1 MSKPT
6 YTRKITLCAVFISIC
21 VIGRILLVPIPS
33 LAPNATLTILSG
45 IIMGSYYGF
54 IVGAIGMLIS
64 DLHIGAG
71 LWTIGNV
78 FFMGLI
84 GFLSGIFWKN
94 RYNSISK
101 LELLIGAFLLTL
113 LFDIGS
119 SIWWFFFLYSG
130 TPFPSIIIVAIL
142 GLFFPVMVG
151 SIPWPFG
158 LIHGFSTSILLSQIL
173 PRVKHYLEGD
183 ASNQ

>member
-1 MSKPT
+1 MPKPT
-6 YTRKITLCAVFISIC
+6 YTRQITLCAVFISIC

-64 DLHIGAG
+64 DLHIGAC

-84 GFLSGIFWKN
+84 GFRKN
-94 RYNSISK
+94 FKKNK
-101 LELLIGAFLLTL
+101 LKT
-113 LFDIGS
+113 
-119 SIWWFFFLYSG
+119 
-130 TPFPSIIIVAIL
+130 
-142 GLFFPVMVG
+142 
-151 SIPWPFG
+151 
-158 LIHGFSTSILLSQIL
+158 
-173 PRVKHYLEGD
+173 K
-183 ASNQ
+183 

>member
-1 MSKPT
+1 MPKPT
-6 YTRKITLCAVFISIC
+6 YTRQITLCAVFISIC

-84 GFLSGIFWKN
+84 GFLSGIFWKK
-94 RYNSISK
+94 RYKISK
-101 LELLIGAFLLTL
+101 L
-113 LFDIGS
+113 
-119 SIWWFFFLYSG
+119 
-130 TPFPSIIIVAIL
+130 
-142 GLFFPVMVG
+142 
-151 SIPWPFG
+151 
-158 LIHGFSTSILLSQIL
+158 
-173 PRVKHYLEGD
+173 
-183 ASNQ
+183 